1 MTDTNKTEQETRSG
15 LSDLTGK
22 LAVFWKEHRRVIF
35 AIALIPLTV
44 PFAIT
49 VALFDVISTRLWIID
64 GALDDFF
71 DWLSRDEIGS
81 WRDDG

>member
-1 MTDTNKTEQETRSG
+1 MTDTNKTETEPRSG
-15 LSDLTGK
+15 LSDLTVK
-22 LAVFWKEHRRVIF
+22 LAVFWKEHRRMIV

-44 PFAIT
+44 PFAII
-49 VALFDVISTRLWIID
+49 VALFDVISTRLWIMD
-64 GALDDFF
+64 SALDGFF